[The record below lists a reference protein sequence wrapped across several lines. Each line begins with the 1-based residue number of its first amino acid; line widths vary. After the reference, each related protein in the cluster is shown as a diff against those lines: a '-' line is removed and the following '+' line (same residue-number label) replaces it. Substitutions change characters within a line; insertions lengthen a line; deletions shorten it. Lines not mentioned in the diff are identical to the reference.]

1 MSGRNWPKIV
11 AYFEPTPQAWPG
23 QNSLA
28 MTHKFRPGQA
38 SIQGIIRSG
47 QNLDSFC
54 IFKLLVTRIFC
65 PKNHTGPDCM
75 SKNRTQNPSIFDPGR
90 FHIDHLYPKPTTS
103 PLFLFFLSLSIFVN
117 LGLVLS
123 FNLWLF
129 FFLDLWLFYPSGV
142 NILRKSREERNKWVL
157 LFYKLLCLGYTML
170 CFLYLK

>member
-123 FNLWLF
+123 FNLWF
-129 FFLDLWLFYPSGV
+129 FFSWIFDYFILQGWIYSENQEKKETSEYYYSINSYVWVIPCYAFY
-142 NILRKSREERNKWVL
+142 I
-157 LFYKLLCLGYTML
+157 
-170 CFLYLK
+170 